1 MSSSADASPALD
13 TDIAV
18 VGMAGRFAGAR
29 SIDEYWNALRN
40 GVESLTRF
48 SDAEL
53 AAAGVDAAELADP
66 NYVRVGAVLP
76 GMEDFDAKFFG
87 FSPREASIMDPQ
99 HRHFLEVAWSAL
111 ENAGHVPASFDG
123 SIGVFGGSGHNAYM
137 PYNLLTNP
145 KLMQS
150 VGFFLVRHTG
160 NDKDFLTTRASYLLN
175 MRGPS
180 VNVQTACSTSL
191 VAIHMGVQS
200 LLNGECDM
208 ALAGGV
214 TIELPHRH
222 GYVYRENEI
231 LSPDGHCRAFDA
243 ASQGTVFGSGV
254 GVVVLRRLA
263 DAIADGDHIHAVI
276 KGSAVNND
284 GSQKVGYM
292 APSVDGQAQAIA
304 EALSIA
310 NVGADTITYVA
321 AHGTGT
327 PVGDPIEVAALTQ
340 AYRQSTDKTQYCALG
355 SVKANIGHTDTAAGV
370 ASFIAVAKAMQA
382 REIPPLL
389 HFKSGNP
396 ACDFE
401 RTPFYLNAERIAW
414 QPPAG
419 VPRRAGVSSLGVGG
433 TNAHIVMEEAPPRA
447 PSSAPAR
454 RWQVLVQSAR
464 SMASLDAASLALAQH
479 FESQPSANLAD
490 AAYTLQAGRQP
501 MPMRRVVVADSAA
514 SAATALRDVAQAVT
528 EHAADGARS
537 VAFMFAGGGAQHPG
551 MGADLYASEPVY
563 RAAVD
568 ECLAILKSRLNLD
581 LKPLLYPAAGAEDMA
596 AVQLQRPSLALPA
609 LFTAQ
614 LAQARLWQ
622 SWGIEPTA
630 MIGHSMGEYTA
641 AHLAGVFSL
650 ADALTLVELRGRLF
664 ETLPEGAMLSVPLPE
679 SELLPLLSS
688 DLAIGVINGPQLCVA
703 SGPVASIEALQR
715 RLTEM
720 EIDAARVRINVAAH
734 SPMLEPIL
742 AKFGAFLRGIAMR
755 APTRPFVS
763 NLSGAMITAAEATS
777 ADYWVRHLRHTVR
790 FADGIQALLAD
801 ESRVLLEVGPGRTLT
816 SLARSHPA
824 RKPAQPVVTSM
835 RHADDATDDQAVMLE
850 ALGRLWAT
858 GVDVDWSP
866 LRSEHERRLRIELP
880 TYCFEAQRHWVEP
893 GKTGVLAPEDR
904 PLHKRKDVAQWFYQ
918 PVWQRTPVA
927 AAAVVPVCGTTPRRT
942 LLLSDGS
949 PFAEALAQR
958 LRDAGD
964 EVTIATAGRSWRE
977 VDPRRFTVDAKSGND
992 IERLFQAVLAVNP
1005 PPSRIVHLW
1014 NLPNL
1019 DVETTLQRGFYRLLQ
1034 IAQLIGREDLS
1045 DPMAL
1050 MVITRHAQRIAGE
1063 SDIDAAKA
1071 TLLGPCKV
1079 IPREFA
1085 NARCAL
1091 IDIDAPAAGSR
1102 IEQRLLDGLAAD
1114 LDAAQQGTL
1123 AHDVIAWRAAE
1134 RWVQTHG
1141 EAPLPAP
1148 GASSL
1153 RPQGVYLLTGGLGG
1167 VGLALAE
1174 HLARRV
1180 QAKLVLVG
1188 RQGLPERSQWP
1199 DHLAGSSGHDA
1210 IARRIRQ
1217 VMAIEALGSEVLV
1230 IAADVTN
1237 AAQMKAAVRRARA
1250 RFGPL
1255 HGVMHTA
1262 GVLADGVIQL
1272 KDAAVAAS
1280 VLAPKVQ
1287 GTLALEA
1294 ALADDTKA
1302 PPLDFLLLF
1311 SSISAFAGLAGQID
1325 YAAANAFLDAY
1336 AQSRWARGETHTVA
1350 IDWSQWQEVG
1360 MAAELASQLGLAA
1373 DALAGEEGIVLDR
1386 PLAQRLLLDTRDER
1400 VVETRLSRS
1409 THWLLEEHQVKDG
1422 EALIPG
1428 TGYLEIVRQ
1437 AFALHAV
1444 GASHDALELRN
1455 VAFLAPFV
1463 VRAGQERD
1471 LRVHIR
1477 GAMHNDGRGVNATA
1491 ASFSI
1496 VGRSAGPAHANDA
1509 WTEHVRGQVAH
1520 TAAAPAAHDSVADIA
1535 ARCMRRAREG
1545 QLPAAHLHFGPRWQN
1560 IRRTDF
1566 GQDEALL
1573 SLELPLGFVPDLAE
1587 FALHPALMDMAT
1599 GGAQELVPGFDAA
1612 RDFFVP
1618 AMYGRLRMHGP
1629 LTALLT
1635 SHVRRRADAND
1646 DDQASPDIAR
1656 FDVTIRDAAGRVVV
1670 EIDDFTMIRVRD
1682 RALLARSVDAA
1693 AAPANKPRATA
1704 NNVLALGLRDG
1715 IASAEG
1721 AEAIERVL
1729 AAPPGPQVVVSPQDL
1744 LALLA
1749 RLRQSAAPAAAAE
1762 LAEAGADYKPPTT
1775 ALEKTIAQ
1783 MWGEMLG
1790 HARVGA
1796 DDDFFDLGGHSL
1808 LAVQVINKLKKAT
1821 GKALPLTALLEAP
1834 TVRALAALIEPEG
1847 AAPADGHSASAA
1859 KPAASQVVRSATLI
1873 PVRPASGKPP
1883 LFLVHDG
1890 LGETLLYRNLAL
1902 RLEPGHPVYGIQPET
1917 DARGDYAQTKIS
1929 DWAAAHI
1936 RTLRRVQPHGPY
1948 HIAGLCAGGV
1958 IAVEMARQL
1967 QDVGEK
1973 TAYVGILDAADAEL
1987 PEITNRVR
1995 NERMQRLA
2003 RLFAP
2008 DGGTP
2013 TPLSVLRALPVMIGK
2028 ALRAARYELGTR
2040 WARAADARKVQ
2051 RLRTQGEV
2059 ASTSTGEDS
2068 RIGYLPL
2075 YEHAHR
2081 EHAPGTSKLQGF
2093 FALYRATQGDGTPA
2107 DQPYIERYG
2116 DPQLGWGPRVAQPI
2130 EVVDVPGGHASLL
2143 QEPNVQRLAEAMN
2156 AHLARATQPTA
2167 HAGAHDASK
2176 PADAGSATRLASAAP
2191 APQPA
2196 DIDA

>member
-29 SIDEYWNALRN
+29 SIDEYWNGLRN

-48 SDAEL
+48 SEAAL
-53 AAAGVDAAELADP
+53 VAAGVDAAELADP

-111 ENAGHVPASFDG
+111 ENAGHVPATFAG
-123 SIGVFGGSGHNAYM
+123 SIGVFAGSGHNAYM

-145 KLMQS
+145 KLVQS

-175 MRGPS
+175 LRGPS

-263 DAIADGDHIHAVI
+263 DAMADGDHIHAVI

-304 EALSIA
+304 EALAIA

-355 SVKANIGHTDTAAGV
+355 SVKPNIGHTDTAAGV

-389 HFKSGNP
+389 HYKSGNP

-414 QPPAG
+414 TPPPG

-433 TNAHIVMEEAPPRA
+433 TNAHIVLEEAPPRA
-447 PSSAPAR
+447 PSSPPTR

-464 SMASLDAASLALAQH
+464 SMTSLDAGSLALAQH
-479 FESQPSANLAD
+479 FETRPQTPLAD
-490 AAYTLQAGRQP
+490 AAYTLQVGRQP

-514 SAATALRDVAQAVT
+514 AAATALRDVAQATT
-528 EHAADGARS
+528 EHASDGARS

-568 ECLAILKSRLNLD
+568 ECLAILQSRLNLD
-581 LKPLLYPAAGAEDMA
+581 LKPLLYPAAGAQDA
-596 AVQLQRPSLALPA
+596 AAAQLQRPSLALPA

-679 SELLPLLSS
+679 AELLPLLSS

-715 RLTEM
+715 RLTET

-742 AKFGAFLRGIAMR
+742 AKFGAFLRGITMR
-755 APTRPFVS
+755 APTLPFVS

-777 ADYWVRHLRHTVR
+777 PDYWVRHLRHTVR

-835 RHADDATDDQAVMLE
+835 RHADDGADDQAVMLG

-858 GVDVDWSP
+858 GVEVDWAK
-866 LRSEHERRLRIELP
+866 LRGADDRRLRVELP
-880 TYCFEAQRHWVEP
+880 TYCFEHQRHWVEP

-904 PLHKRKDVAQWFYQ
+904 PLHKRKDLAQWFYQ
-918 PVWQRTPVA
+918 PVWQRTPTI
-927 AAAVVPVCGTTPRRT
+927 AAVVPHTGTTPRRT

-958 LRDAGD
+958 LREAGD
-964 EVTIATAGRSWRE
+964 EVTVATAGRAWRE
-977 VDPRRFTVDAKSGND
+977 IDPRHFTLDPKNAND
-992 IERLFQAVLAVNP
+992 IERLFQAVLAVSP

-1014 NLPNL
+1014 NLPNH

-1034 IAQLIGREDLS
+1034 IAQVIGREDLS
-1045 DPMAL
+1045 DPLGL
-1050 MVITRHAQRIAGE
+1050 MVLTRHAQRVAGE
-1063 SDIDAAKA
+1063 SGVDAAKA

-1085 NARCAL
+1085 NVRCAL
-1091 IDIDAPAAGSR
+1091 VDIDALAAGSR
-1102 IEQRLLDGLAAD
+1102 LEQRLLDGLVAD
-1114 LDAAQQGTL
+1114 LDAAHQGTL
-1123 AHDVIAWRAAE
+1123 DHDVIAWRAGE

-1148 GASSL
+1148 TASTL
-1153 RPQGVYLLTGGLGG
+1153 RPQGVYVVTGGLGG

-1180 QAKLVLVG
+1180 QAKLVLIG
-1188 RQGLPERSQWP
+1188 RQGLPERGRWS

-1210 IARRIRQ
+1210 VTRRIRQ

-1230 IAADVTN
+1230 ISADVTN
-1237 AAQMKAAVRRARA
+1237 AAQMKAALRHARA
-1250 RFGPL
+1250 RFGAL
-1255 HGVMHTA
+1255 HGVLHTA

-1272 KDAAVAAS
+1272 KDEAVAAS

-1294 ALADDTKA
+1294 ALADDAKA

-1336 AQSRWARGETHTVA
+1336 AQSRWARGEANTIA

-1373 DALAGEEGIVLDR
+1373 DALAGEEGVALDR
-1386 PLAQRLLLDTRDER
+1386 PLAQRLLLDTREER
-1400 VVETRLSRS
+1400 VVETRFSRA

-1437 AFALHAV
+1437 AFVLHPAAAGTEAV
-1444 GASHDALELRN
+1444 ELRN
-1455 VAFLAPFV
+1455 VTFLTPFA
-1463 VRAGQERD
+1463 VRAGHERD
-1471 LRVHIR
+1471 LRVHLR
-1477 GAMHNDGRGVNATA
+1477 GLNTPI

-1496 VGRSAGPAHANDA
+1496 AGRTAGAAHANDA
-1509 WTEHVRGQVAH
+1509 WTEHVRGQ
-1520 TAAAPAAHDSVADIA
+1520 AAFTDATPAAHDSIADIA
-1535 ARCMRRAREG
+1535 ARCALRTREG
-1545 QLPAAHLHFGPRWQN
+1545 QLPPAHLVFGPRWSN
-1560 IRRTDF
+1560 IRRIDF
-1566 GQDEALL
+1566 GRDEALL
-1573 SLELPLGFVPDLAE
+1573 TLELPLAYVPDLAE

-1599 GGAQELVPGFDAA
+1599 GGAQEILPGFDAE

-1635 SHVRRRADAND
+1635 SHVRRRAEVND
-1646 DDQASPDIAR
+1646 DDSASPDIAR
-1656 FDVTIRDAAGRVVV
+1656 FDITIRDAAGRVVV
-1670 EIDDFTMIRVRD
+1670 EIDDFMMIRVRD
-1682 RALLARSVDAA
+1682 KALLARTAA
-1693 AAPANKPRATA
+1693 AAPAPANKPRATA

-1744 LALLA
+1744 IALLA
-1749 RLRQSAAPAAAAE
+1749 RLRQTVAPATVADS
-1762 LAEAGADYKPPTT
+1762 AEAGADYKPPTT

-1821 GKALPLTALLEAP
+1821 GKAVPLTALLEAP
-1834 TVRALAALIEPEG
+1834 TVRTLAALIEPDG
-1847 AAPADGHSASAA
+1847 GAPSADSNDAAP
-1859 KPAASQVVRSATLI
+1859 KPTAQQVVRSATLI

-1883 LFLVHDG
+1883 LFFVHDG

-1917 DARGDYAQTKIS
+1917 DARGAYAQTTIR

-1936 RTLRRVQPHGPY
+1936 RTLRRVQPQGPY

-1967 QDVGEK
+1967 QEAGEK

-1987 PEITNRVR
+1987 PEIANRIR
-1995 NERMQRLA
+1995 NERMQRVA

-2013 TPLSVLRALPVMIGK
+2013 TPLTVLRALPMLAAK
-2028 ALRAARYELGTR
+2028 AWRAARYELTTR
-2040 WARAADARKVQ
+2040 WTRATDARKVQ
-2051 RLRTQGEV
+2051 RLRTQSGTPDAPPE
-2059 ASTSTGEDS
+2059 EDG

-2081 EHAPGTSKLQGF
+2081 EHKPGDTRLQGF
-2093 FALYRATQGDGTPA
+2093 FALYRATKGDGTPA

-2116 DPQLGWGPRVAQPI
+2116 DPQLGWGPRVAQPL

-2156 AHLARATQPTA
+2156 AHLARATLATA
-2167 HAGAHDASK
+2167 PVGSPNATDLSASMRP
-2176 PADAGSATRLASAAP
+2176 PAAAP

-2196 DIDA
+2196 DIEA

>member
-1 MSSSADASPALD
+1 MSFHHHDPAALD

-29 SIDEYWNALRN
+29 SIDEYWNNLRN
-40 GVESLTRF
+40 GVESLTTF
-48 SDAEL
+48 SESEL
-53 AAAGVDAAELADP
+53 AAAGVGADELADP

-76 GMEDFDAKFFG
+76 GMEDFDARFFG

-111 ENAGHVPASFDG
+111 ENAGHVPGSFDG
-123 SIGVFGGSGHNAYM
+123 SIGIFGGSGHNAYM

-145 KLMQS
+145 KLMQQ

-160 NDKDFLTTRASYLLN
+160 NDKDFLTTRVSYLLN
-175 MRGPS
+175 LRGPS

-222 GYVYRENEI
+222 GYLYRENEI

-243 ASQGTVFGSGV
+243 ASKGTVFGSGA

-304 EALSIA
+304 EALAIA
-310 NVGADTITYVA
+310 NVPADSIGYVA

-340 AYRQSTDKTQYCALG
+340 AYRQSTDKTGYCALG

-382 REIPPLL
+382 GEIPPLL

-401 RTPFYLNAERIAW
+401 RTPFFLNAQRIAW
-414 QPPAG
+414 TPPAG
-419 VPRRAGVSSLGVGG
+419 QARRAGVSSLGVGG
-433 TNAHIVMEEAPPRA
+433 TNAHIVVEQAPPRA
-447 PSSAPAR
+447 PSSPPTR

-464 SMASLDAASLALAQH
+464 SMKSLDAASIALAEH
-479 FESQPSANLAD
+479 FKAQPQANLAD
-490 AAYTLQAGRQP
+490 AAYTLQVGRQP
-501 MPMRRVVVADSAA
+501 MALRRVVVADSTAV
-514 SAATALRDVAQAVT
+514 ATQALQDTQRAVT
-528 EHAADGARS
+528 DTASDAPRS

-568 ECLAILKSRLNLD
+568 ECLSILRSRLNLD
-581 LKPLLYPAAGAEDMA
+581 LKPLLYPAAGEEERAT
-596 AVQLQRPSLALPA
+596 VQLQRPSLALPA

-614 LAQARLWQ
+614 VAQARLWQ
-622 SWGIEPTA
+622 SWGVEPAA

-679 SELLPLLSS
+679 AELLPLLSD
-688 DLAIGVINGPQLCVA
+688 DLSIGVINGPQLCVA

-715 RLTEM
+715 RLAEM

-742 AKFGAFLRGIAMR
+742 AKFGSFLRGIAMQ
-755 APTRPFVS
+755 APKLPFVS
-763 NLSGAMITAAEATS
+763 NLSGEMITAAEATS

-790 FADGIQALLAD
+790 FADGLQQLLAD
-801 ESRVLLEVGPGRTLT
+801 ETRVLLEVGPGRTLS

-824 RKPAQPVVTSM
+824 RKPAQPVLASM
-835 RHADDATDDQAVMLE
+835 RHPDDAIDDQAFMLG
-850 ALGRLWAT
+850 AFGRLWAT
-858 GVDVDWSP
+858 GVNVDWTT
-866 LRSEHERRLRIELP
+866 LRAGETRHRIELP
-880 TYCFEAQRHWVEP
+880 TYCFDHQRHWVEP
-893 GKTGVLAPEDR
+893 GKTGELAPEDR
-904 PLHKRKDVAQWFYQ
+904 PLHKRKDLSQWFYQ

-927 AAAVVPVCGTTPRRT
+927 AAAGVHSGTTPRRT

-949 PFAEALAQR
+949 AFAQALAQR

-964 EVTIATAGRSWRE
+964 EVIVATAGRAWRE
-977 VDPRRFTVDAKSGND
+977 HGPREFTLDARNGND
-992 IERLFQAVLAVNP
+992 MERLFQAVLAVSP

-1014 NLPNL
+1014 NLGSH
-1019 DVETTLQRGFYRLLQ
+1019 DVEATLQRGFYRLLQ
-1034 IAQLIGREDLS
+1034 IAQLIGREDLTE
-1045 DPMAL
+1045 PLAL
-1050 MVITRHAQRIAGE
+1050 MVLTRHAQRVAGE
-1063 SDIDAAKA
+1063 TEIEAAKA

-1085 NARCAL
+1085 NVRCVLA
-1091 IDIDAPAAGSR
+1091 DIDAPAAGSLLER
-1102 IEQRLLDGLAAD
+1102 RLLDGLAAD
-1114 LDAAQQGTL
+1114 LDTAVQGTL
-1123 AHDVIAWRAAE
+1123 LHDVVAWRAGE
-1134 RWVQTHG
+1134 RWVQEHAAAPLA
-1141 EAPLPAP
+1141 EAPPERP
-1148 GASSL
+1148 TL
-1153 RPQGVYLLTGGLGG
+1153 RPQGVYLITGGLGG

-1199 DHLAGSSGHDA
+1199 KHLADGDA
-1210 IARRIRQ
+1210 VARRIRQ
-1217 VMAIEALGSEVLV
+1217 VMAIEALGAEVMV
-1230 IAADVTN
+1230 VAADITH
-1237 AAQMKAAVRRARA
+1237 AAQMKSALRHARA
-1250 RFGPL
+1250 RFGAL
-1255 HGVMHTA
+1255 HGVLHAA

-1272 KDAAVAAS
+1272 KEPAVAAS

-1287 GTLALEA
+1287 GTLVLEA
-1294 ALADDTKA
+1294 ALADDSKA

-1311 SSISAFAGLAGQID
+1311 SSISAFAGLAGQVD

-1336 AQSRWARGETHTVA
+1336 AQSRWARGEINTVA

-1360 MAAELASQLGLAA
+1360 MAAELAHQLGLAP
-1373 DALAGEEGIVLDR
+1373 DALAGDEGVELGL
-1386 PLAQRLLLDTRDER
+1386 PLAQRLRLDGRDER
-1400 VVETRLSRS
+1400 VVETRLSRAS
-1409 THWLLEEHQVKDG
+1409 HWLLEEHQVKGG

-1437 AFALHAV
+1437 AFALRR
-1444 GASHDALELRN
+1444 GADERRGIELRN
-1455 VAFLAPFV
+1455 VTFLTPFV
-1463 VRAGQERD
+1463 VRAGEERD
-1471 LRVHIR
+1471 LRVHLR
-1477 GAMHNDGRGVNATA
+1477 GLDTPKV
-1491 ASFSI
+1491 SFSI
-1496 VGRSAGPAHANDA
+1496 VGRAAGAAHVNDA
-1509 WTEHVRGQVAH
+1509 WTEHVRGQVARV
-1520 TAAAPAAHDSVADIA
+1520 ADAPQARDSVAEIA
-1535 ARCMRRAREG
+1535 ARCRVRTQA
-1545 QLPAAHLHFGPRWQN
+1545 QQVAPAHLLFGPRWNN
-1560 IRRTDF
+1560 IARIDF
-1566 GQDEALL
+1566 GEREALMA
-1573 SLELPLGFVPDLAE
+1573 LELPLAFVPDLAE
-1587 FALHPALMDMAT
+1587 YPLHPALMDMAT
-1599 GGAQELVPGFDAA
+1599 GGAQALVPGFDEA

-1618 AMYGRLRMHGP
+1618 ALYGRLRMHGP
-1629 LTALLT
+1629 LTAKLT
-1635 SHVRRRADAND
+1635 SHVRLRPDAED
-1646 DDQASPDIAR
+1646 AASPDLSR
-1656 FDVTIRDAAGRVVV
+1656 FDITIFDSAGRTVV

-1682 RALLARSVDAA
+1682 KALLSRMAT
-1693 AAPANKPRATA
+1693 AAPAPANRPRATA

-1729 AAPPGPQVVVSPQDL
+1729 AARPGPQVVVSPQDL
-1744 LALLA
+1744 IALLA
-1749 RLRQSAAPAAAAE
+1749 RLRRSETHAAQAADNAE
-1762 LAEAGADYKPPTT
+1762 STVGYKAPST
-1775 ALEKTIAQ
+1775 ALEKSIAQ
-1783 MWGEMLG
+1783 MWAEMLG

-1796 DDDFFDLGGHSL
+1796 DDNFFDLGGHSL
-1808 LAVQVINKLKKAT
+1808 LAVQVINKLKKKT

-1834 TVRALAALIEPEG
+1834 TVRTLAALIEPDG
-1847 AAPADGHSASAA
+1847 AAAEAATDGTAA
-1859 KPAASQVVRSATLI
+1859 KPTPVVRSATLV

-1883 LFLVHDG
+1883 LFFVHDG

-1902 RLEPGHPVYGIQPET
+1902 KLEPGHPVYGIQPEIN
-1917 DARGDYAQTKIS
+1917 ARGEYAQTTIR
-1929 DWAAAHI
+1929 DWAAAHL
-1936 RTLRRVQPHGPY
+1936 RTLRRVQPQGPY
-1948 HIAGLCAGGV
+1948 FIAGLCAGGV

-1967 QDVGEK
+1967 QEAGEK
-1973 TAYVGILDAADAEL
+1973 TAYVGILDAADSQL
-1987 PEITNRVR
+1987 PEISDRIQ
-1995 NERMQRLA
+1995 NERLQRLK

-2013 TPLSVLRALPVMIGK
+2013 TPLTVLRALPSLLGK
-2028 ALRAARYELGTR
+2028 AWRAARYEAGSR
-2040 WARAADARKVQ
+2040 WARLAAARKVQ
-2051 RLRTQGEV
+2051 RLRNQGDAADTQ
-2059 ASTSTGEDS
+2059 DS
-2068 RIGYLPL
+2068 ATEIGFLSL

-2081 EHAPGTSKLQGF
+2081 EHQPGTARLQGL
-2093 FALYRATQGDGTPA
+2093 FALYRATRGDGTAA
-2107 DQPYIERYG
+2107 DQPYLERYG
-2116 DPQLGWGPRVAQPI
+2116 EPLLGWGPRVARPLD
-2130 EVVDVPGGHASLL
+2130 VVDVPGGHASLL

-2156 AHLARATQPTA
+2156 AHLTRALQALDETTPP
-2167 HAGAHDASK
+2167 S
-2176 PADAGSATRLASAAP
+2176 ADDRSAARPTP
-2191 APQPA
+2191 APPPLMQTA
-2196 DIDA
+2196 EIDG